1 MSIANL
7 VTDWGG
13 FEKLVAQLHE
23 TGAVSV
29 EHNVVLTGRSGAPRQ
44 IDVVIRHKQGLY
56 DHFVIAECKF
66 WNSRV
71 ERADVDELVRT
82 VQEVGASRGV
92 IFSTKGFQSGAITQA
107 KHDAIDLFTVRD
119 LTDEE
124 WGLPGRVVDFFLQVI
139 QLSIGEITSDGAGLI
154 GDVADAEPIH
164 LNFEFGVDGPVSTT
178 PTLKRDGVT
187 FGPSLEQY
195 IFDAVH
201 QSVQQLKTFTI
212 NGGAECTRYML
223 RPVNILPTTPFML
236 PMKSK
241 IVIIP
246 KIACKVGLRI
256 SQSRITVDRAAQY
269 QFAFAV
275 ENCVNGVVS
284 SASRERNALQS
295 TIAELVQE
303 KPNPSGEAVLTNG
316 SVMRVFL
323 KPLFPF
329 DEMAHLEPG
338 PLFGHL

>member
-1 MSIANL
+1 MSIASL

-13 FEKLVAQLHE
+13 FEKLVAKLHE
-23 TGAVSV
+23 TGAVTV

-56 DHFVIAECKF
+56 DHLVVAECKF
-66 WNSRV
+66 WNSKV
-71 ERADVDELVRT
+71 ERAHVDELART

-92 IFSTKGFQSGAITQA
+92 IFSTKGFQSGAVTQA

-124 WGLPGRVVDFFLQVI
+124 WGLPGRIVDFFLQVI
-139 QLSIGEITSDGAGLI
+139 QLSIGEITSEGAGVI
-154 GDVADAEPIH
+154 GATATTEPVN
-164 LNFEFGVDGPVSTT
+164 LNFEFGADGPVSAT

-187 FGPSLEQY
+187 LGPSLEQY
-195 IFDAVH
+195 ISDAIH
-201 QSVQQLKTFTI
+201 QSVQSLKTFTI

-236 PMKSK
+236 PMKSR
-241 IVIIP
+241 IVVIP
-246 KIACKVGLRI
+246 KIACKVGLKI
-256 SQSRITVDRAAQY
+256 AQSRITVDRAAQY

-284 SASRERNALQS
+284 SASRARNELHS
-295 TIAELVQE
+295 TVAELVQE
-303 KPNPSGEAVLTNG
+303 TPNPSGEAVLTNG
-316 SVMRVFL
+316 SVMRVLL
-323 KPLFPF
+323 KALFPF
-329 DEMAHLEPG
+329 EEMARLEPG
-338 PLFGHL
+338 PHYNHL

>member
-1 MSIANL
+1 MSIAEL

-23 TGAVSV
+23 TGTVSV

-56 DHFVIAECKF
+56 EYLVIAECKF

-71 ERADVDELVRT
+71 ERAHVDELVRT

-92 IFSTKGFQSGAITQA
+92 VFSTKGFQSGAITQA
-107 KHDAIDLFTVRD
+107 KHDAIDLYTVRD

-124 WGLPGRVVDFFLQVI
+124 WGLPGRVVDFFVQVI
-139 QLSIGEITSDGAGLI
+139 QLSIGEITSDGAGIL
-154 GDVADAEPIH
+154 ADDASSEPLV
-164 LNFEFGVDGPVSTT
+164 LNFEFGVNGPVSVT

-187 FGPSLEQY
+187 IGPSLEQY
-195 IFDAVH
+195 IFDAIH

-212 NGGAECTRYML
+212 NDGAECTRYML
-223 RPVNILPTTPFML
+223 RPINILPTTPFML

-241 IVIIP
+241 IVVIP
-246 KIACKVGLRI
+246 KIACKVGLKI
-256 SQSRITVDRAAQY
+256 AQSRITVDRAAQY

-284 SASRERNALQS
+284 TASRERNALHS

-303 KPNPSGEAVLTNG
+303 KRDPSGKAVLTNG

-323 KPLFPF
+323 RPLFPF
-329 DEMAHLEPG
+329 EEMAHLESG
-338 PLFGHL
+338 PLYDL